1 MDGFTLFVEAIKK
14 YEAAADA
21 ALDVADELRKA
32 AASGEFDGADG
43 RDGRDGAK
51 GDTGAQGPKGDA
63 FTFADFT
70 AEQLESL
77 RGPQGLQGE
86 TGPAGPQ
93 GATGE
98 TGPQGPKGDV
108 GATGATGPKGETG
121 EQGPQGVQGIQ
132 GPKGDTGDVGPQGPQ
147 GEKGETG
154 ATGPQGPQG
163 ETGATGPQGP
173 KGDTGV
179 EPYKALAE
187 GVISSKVF
195 DAIAAAI
202 RSQSGLSTKYTPAEM
217 APAILALEWDV
228 GLKPRAVLL
237 ADGTLEFNYLEKR
250 RSATSAAKV
259 VTAWEVAPAGYASS
273 GARPWDEV
281 KAKVTSAVI
290 DASFAEVGATSG
302 AYWFLGF
309 SSLVE
314 VRGFQY
320 MSGISDATQMFGSC
334 SQLRSIYATSFD
346 YAAVKKS
353 TGMFYG
359 DTRLVGGTDGFV
371 PTTTS
376 GASVCKVGAGGALT
390 DPGNDVRTW
399 FTGTLFADGELSL
412 SVEGAAASGRE
423 VLATGLVCANAKYNA
438 IQCNPW
444 ADYNKQVAR
453 VTIAPDMA
461 TLAAVNTNYWFY
473 ACSALKTVLV
483 DADWTLPKSGLSGL
497 STFYNCK
504 AIVGGN
510 GTAYDPGKT
519 GYAMMRVDT
528 AGAAGYLT
536 AG

>member
-1 MDGFTLFVEAIKK
+1 MAVGKCSTSILTDIANAIRVQNGTSNVYKPSQM
-14 YEAAADA
+14 AAAVL
-21 ALDVADELRKA
+21 ALDGNQE
-32 AASGEFDGADG
+32 GEA
-43 RDGRDGAK
+43 
-51 GDTGAQGPKGDA
+51 
-63 FTFADFT
+63 
-70 AEQLESL
+70 
-77 RGPQGLQGE
+77 
-86 TGPAGPQ
+86 
-93 GATGE
+93 
-98 TGPQGPKGDV
+98 
-108 GATGATGPKGETG
+108 
-121 EQGPQGVQGIQ
+121 
-132 GPKGDTGDVGPQGPQ
+132 
-147 GEKGETG
+147 
-154 ATGPQGPQG
+154 
-163 ETGATGPQGP
+163 
-173 KGDTGV
+173 GV

-195 DAIAAAI
+195 DSIAAAI
-202 RSQSGLSTKYTPAEM
+202 RSQNGLSTKYTPAEM

-237 ADGTLEFNYLEKR
+237 ADDTLEFNYLEKR

-259 VTAWEVAPAGYASS
+259 VTAWEVAPAGYASA

-320 MSGISDATQMFGSC
+320 LSGISDATQMFGSC

-371 PTTTS
+371 PATTS
-376 GASVCKVGAGGALT
+376 GASVCKVGAGGVLT

-423 VLATGLVCANAKYNA
+423 VLATGLVCANARYNA

-473 ACSALKTVLV
+473 ACSALVSVAGMGNLRGVSLMQFTFNACSALAELDMRGFDPSSLANVNYLFGGCSALKTVLV

-510 GTAYDPGKT
+510 GTAYDSGKT